1 MHCKQ
6 TKIAQILELTLTET
20 LTKKQKAIINILMK
34 ENKKLIM
41 IQLYLRF
48 SLGAWSISG
57 NFC

>member
-48 SLGAWSISG
+48 SLGA
-57 NFC
+57 